1 MLLRPLKLRLRVLP
15 VVLWLA
21 CVARPASATDDA
33 PALSA
38 EEARA
43 FLRSLFVAS
52 PYRLDAVA
60 RAGEIDY
67 RLVSG
72 APSPWAWPQTGEQRV
87 TVDDDGIHV
96 AVCAD
101 CGAEPAPSEAQ
112 LRHYLAPNA
121 WVRSD
126 DARIRAFARAQSRG
140 LSVQVRMRALTA
152 AVRTHMNGGIDYR
165 RYDDAVT
172 ALESRTGDCT
182 EFAVLL
188 AAAARARGIPARLV
202 HGLAYS
208 GRLAGRTHVFSPHAW
223 VQAWDGRRW
232 VSYDAAFGSFDA
244 GHIALAIGDGD
255 PAALKGLNRTVRQ
268 LRIIDA
274 AGVRRVPATTAAR

>member
-1 MLLRPLKLRLRVLP
+1 MSLRPMTSRLRVLL
-15 VVLWLA
+15 VVGWLA

-33 PALSA
+33 PVLTA

-52 PYRLDAVA
+52 PYRLDAA
-60 RAGEIDY
+60 ALGGEIDY
-67 RLVSG
+67 RLVSA
-72 APSPWAWPQTGEQRV
+72 APTPWPWPQTGEQRV
-87 TVDDDGIHV
+87 TVDGDGVHV
-96 AVCAD
+96 AVCHD
-101 CGAEPAPSEAQ
+101 CGDEPAPSEVQ
-112 LRHYLAPNA
+112 LRQSLAPNA

-140 LSVQVRMRALTA
+140 LSVDARMRALTA
-152 AVRTHMNGGIDYR
+152 AVRAHMNGGVDYR
-165 RYDDAVT
+165 RYDDAV
-172 ALESRTGDCT
+172 AAFESRSGDCT

-208 GRLAGRTHVFSPHAW
+208 GRLAGRTLVFSPHAW
-223 VQAWDGRRW
+223 VQAWNGRRW

-268 LRIIDA
+268 LRIVDA
-274 AGVRRVPATTAAR
+274 AGVRRTRETAAVR

>member
-1 MLLRPLKLRLRVLP
+1 MSLRQMKPSLRVLP
-15 VVLWLA
+15 VALWLA
-21 CVARPASATDDA
+21 CVALPAGATNEV
-33 PALSA
+33 PPPTA

-52 PYRLDAVA
+52 PYRLDATA
-60 RAGEIDY
+60 RAGEIEY

-72 APSPWAWPQTGEQRV
+72 APWPWAWPQTGEQRV
-87 TVDDDGIHV
+87 TLDDDGIHV
-96 AVCAD
+96 AVCTD
-101 CGAEPAPSEAQ
+101 CGDEPAPSEAQ

-126 DARIRAFARAQSRG
+126 DPAIRAFARAQSRG
-140 LSVQVRMRALTA
+140 LSVHTRMRTLTA
-152 AVRTHMNGGIDYR
+152 AVRAHMTGGIDYR

-188 AAAARARGIPARLV
+188 AATARARGIPTRIA

-208 GRLAGRTHVFSPHAW
+208 GRIAGRTHVFSPHAW

-232 VSYDAAFGSFDA
+232 VSYDAALDGFDA

-255 PAALKGLNRTVRQ
+255 PTALKGLNRALRQ
-268 LRIIDA
+268 LRIADA
-274 AGVRRVPATTAAR
+274 AGVRRTRKTASR